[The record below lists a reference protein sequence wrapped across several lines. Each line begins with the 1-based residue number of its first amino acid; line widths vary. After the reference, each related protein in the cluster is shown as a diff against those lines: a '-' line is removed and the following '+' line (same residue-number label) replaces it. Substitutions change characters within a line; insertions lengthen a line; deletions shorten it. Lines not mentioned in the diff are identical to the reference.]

1 MRKQVQAIDRSNRL
15 SPTAI
20 DYEVLVLL
28 EKGQDITVD
37 TLIDSPEGPSEC
49 LDSKKTIL
57 TTYNIQTLM

>member
-28 EKGQDITVD
+28 EKGQDTPIPDEGGITVHCYR
-37 TLIDSPEGPSEC
+37 L
-49 LDSKKTIL
+49 
-57 TTYNIQTLM
+57 YIQ